1 MLISHFVEGVRS
13 DLENLGRLGGPEI
26 EEFAHRLGDAVGPAL
41 RARLMEALDGLIA
54 EANAESDRRDLALGL
69 AGDDV
74 SLVRTRSPVEAVD
87 APGEF
92 TARFALRLPEELK
105 SRIEQQA
112 QQMGA
117 STNSW
122 IVRALAHETAEG
134 VVRGAKVTGRQLRGS
149 GRS

>member
-1 MLISHFVEGVRS
+1 
-13 DLENLGRLGGPEI
+13 
-26 EEFAHRLGDAVGPAL
+26 
-41 RARLMEALDGLIA
+41 
-54 EANAESDRRDLALGL
+54 
-69 AGDDV
+69 
-74 SLVRTRSPVEAVD
+74 
-87 APGEF
+87 
-92 TARFALRLPEELK
+92 LK